1 MLGVA
6 GMTVERLRLRHFR
19 NYAALDLEFHPG
31 KNILAGDNGQGK
43 TNILESVYLCGTG
56 SSYRTSREVEL
67 IRWGDASFHAAS
79 SFLRRNE
86 PFLVEVTCDRN
97 TGKKIKVNGAPQES
111 TTEHIGAASIVIF
124 GPDDLRIIKGGPA
137 DRRRFLDTE
146 IAAVNTRY
154 RRDLG
159 VYRRVLMQRNAFLR
173 DARYNT
179 RQAKST
185 RDTALDT
192 WDEQLVLAGTRVM
205 LKRAQAVRRLSILS
219 KLAHR
224 HISSDG
230 VLELVY
236 RPSFHVEAAEEADH
250 EGTLCKWSTSFRQG
264 LLQLREEEATR
275 GVTLVGPHRD
285 ELSFVV
291 DGVDMRTFGS
301 QGQQRAVL
309 LSVRLAELE
318 FVKSEVGEDA
328 ILLLDDVSSELDPV
342 KRARLWTYIS
352 GRVQT
357 IITTTDERSLGDALG
372 GARVFRVKG
381 GAVQEEER

>member
-1 MLGVA
+1 
-6 GMTVERLRLRHFR
+6 MTLEKLRLRHFR
-19 NYAALDLEFHPG
+19 NYVALDLELHPG

-43 TNILESVYLCGTG
+43 TNILEAVYLCGTG
-56 SSYRTSREVEL
+56 SSNRTSRDVEL
-67 IRWGDASFHAAS
+67 IRWGDPAFYAAS
-79 SFLRRNE
+79 SFLRRDE
-86 PFLVEVTCDRN
+86 PFLVEVTCDQD
-97 TGKKIKVNGAPQES
+97 TGKRIKVNGVLQES

-124 GPDDLRIIKGGPA
+124 GPDDLRIIKGGPV

-146 IAAVNTRY
+146 IAAVNARY

-159 VYRRVLMQRNAFLR
+159 AYRRVLMQRNALLR
-173 DARYNT
+173 DARYST
-179 RQAKST
+179 RSAKSAQ
-185 RDTALDT
+185 DTALDV
-192 WDEQLVLAGTRVM
+192 WDDQLVSAGTRVM

-230 VLELVY
+230 DLELVY
-236 RPSFHVEAAEEADH
+236 RPSFHVETAQEVGDQDTLHKWAA
-250 EGTLCKWSTSFRQG
+250 SFRQE
-264 LLQLREEEATR
+264 LLRLRELEVTR

-285 ELSFVV
+285 ELSFIV

-309 LSVRLAELE
+309 LAVRLAELE
-318 FVKSEVGEDA
+318 FVKSELGEDA
-328 ILLLDDVSSELDPV
+328 ILLLDDVSSELDPL
-342 KRARLWTYIS
+342 KRTRLWTYIS

-372 GARVFRVKG
+372 AARVFRVKG
-381 GAVQEEER
+381 GVVEEGR